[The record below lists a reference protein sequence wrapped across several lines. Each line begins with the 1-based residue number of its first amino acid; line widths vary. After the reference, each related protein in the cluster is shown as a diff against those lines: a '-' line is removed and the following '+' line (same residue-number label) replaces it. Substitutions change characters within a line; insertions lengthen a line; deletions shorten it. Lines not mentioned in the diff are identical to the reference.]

1 MASYVYKYVLND
13 EIIYIGKNDTDL
25 YSRLNQHGKPGDN
38 IEEYGWDEINQST
51 IYYIEL
57 ANSTMSDVVES
68 ELIRRYKPK
77 YNKAKNSEWDGLSFV
92 EPKWKI
98 CNSDMIKK
106 NKKINAK
113 QYDKYKPDAELQIL
127 NDLLK
132 FENTYYEYKDALKI
146 ARNMKKTK
154 QVVKDIKHME
164 DWLQKAEPVIKSIN
178 KTRDDLAYMS
188 LSILTQ

>member
-77 YNKAKNSEWDGLSFV
+77 YNKAKNSEWDGLSFI

-178 KTRDDLAYMS
+178 KTRDDLAYMF